1 MKKRTNLIAL
11 VILFSLSQFNC
22 TSQIQTQLTKDE
34 LRDHLQFLASDSLKG
49 RYPGTS
55 EDVLAAKYIAND
67 LKNNGLELLFNEGLQ
82 SFEITTNLET
92 GENNSLT
99 INDVKF
105 LINKDF
111 TPIVFNSNNK
121 LKAEVVFVGYG
132 FIIEQGDESWNDY
145 ASVDVKDK
153 WVLILRGEPEK
164 AKESFP
170 FSMFSGLR
178 SKAITAK
185 DQGAAGIIF
194 VSGKQ
199 FDEED
204 KLIDLSKPEGE
215 IDIPVIQ
222 VTRKVANLIL
232 ETKGTTIEN
241 IEPKLIVDDQSFLT
255 ETFLDCQTDILT
267 SYAQTYNV
275 AAQLLINANYEYIV
289 IGGHYDHLGFGGQG
303 TGTRAPG
310 VHAIHYGAD
319 DNASGVASML
329 ELAEKLVSKKDSLKN
344 NFLFVAFGAEE
355 MGLIGSKYFVN
366 NLPVSDSLIKTMI
379 NLDML
384 GRMKDDRSV
393 QIGGVGTSIE
403 GESLLDSLN
412 SNYNFK
418 LGFSQEGY
426 GPSDHSSF
434 YSKDI
439 PVFFFSTGAHT
450 DYHTPGDSI
459 GNINFEGLL
468 EASNYI
474 YDFTFKLS
482 SEELNLTYQEAGPKI
497 PSGNARN
504 KRLKVSLGIMP
515 DFSGVVKTGLRAD
528 IVIKGKPADKA
539 GLKSGDIIVAI
550 DGNPVGDI
558 YEYMER
564 LAKLKSGQ
572 IITVEIIREEKK
584 EVFIVQL

>member
-1 MKKRTNLIAL
+1 MKKRTILFAF
-11 VILFSLSQFNC
+11 VILFLSQFSC
-22 TSQIQTQLTKDE
+22 TSRIQTQLTRDE
-34 LRDHLQFLASDSLKG
+34 LHDHIQFLASDSLKG
-49 RYPGTS
+49 RYPGTP
-55 EDVLAAKYIAND
+55 EDEIAAKYIAND
-67 LKNNGLELLFNEGLQ
+67 LQNSGLELLFNEGLQ
-82 SFEITTNLET
+82 AFEITTDFKT
-92 GENNSLT
+92 GDKNSLKV
-99 INDVKF
+99 NDQEFV
-105 LINKDF
+105 LNKDF
-111 TPIVFNSNNK
+111 TPIVFNSNNS

-132 FIIEQGDESWNDY
+132 FVIEQGDKLWNDY
-145 ASVDVKDK
+145 ASVDVKNK
-153 WVLILRGEPEK
+153 WVLILRGEPEN
-164 AKESFP
+164 ATESFP

-199 FDEED
+199 YDEED
-204 KLIDLSKPEGE
+204 LLIDLSKPEGE
-215 IDIPVIQ
+215 VGIPVIH
-222 VTRKVANLIL
+222 VKRNVANIIL
-232 ETKGTTIEN
+232 AAKGKTVEN
-241 IEPKLIVDDQSFLT
+241 IESELIVEDKSFLT
-255 ETFLDCQTDILT
+255 ETMIDCQTDLLT
-267 SYAQTYNV
+267 TYAQTYNI
-275 AAQLLINANYEYIV
+275 AAQLIVNPNYEYIV
-289 IGGHYDHLGFGGQG
+289 IGGHYDHLGYGGQG

-310 VHAIHYGAD
+310 TQAVHYGAD
-319 DNASGVASML
+319 DNASGIASML

-344 NFLFVAFGAEE
+344 NFLFAAFGAEE

-366 NLPVSDSLIKTMI
+366 NLPISDSLIKTMI

-384 GRMKDDRSV
+384 GRMKDDRSL

-403 GESLLDSLN
+403 GKSLLDSLN

-450 DYHTPGDSI
+450 DYHTPGDSL

-468 EASNYI
+468 DASNYI

-482 SEELNLTYQEAGPKI
+482 SENINLTYQEAGPKVQT
-497 PSGNARN
+497 GNARN

-515 DFSGVVKTGLRAD
+515 DFSGVVKEGLRAD
-528 IVIKGKPADKA
+528 IVIKDKPADKA
-539 GLKSGDIIVAI
+539 GLKSGDIIIAI

-572 IITVEIIREEKK
+572 IITVEVLREEKK